1 MTLEQTAL
9 ATLGLAERAVFHMPR
24 TPRPAFGNP
33 ARAFER
39 PRTNL
44 GRSQG
49 STSALVW
56 RRSPPHTPRTLQTHH
71 RGCVGASGAS
81 VHHGPHPGGGREANR
96 RIHLACAALR
106 FGHASVPRR
115 WPSTAS
121 STQGAWERSGPFA
134 EGRVGRTPC
143 GTVSLHRLQVS
154 YARTVGVCSS
164 SPQFLR
170 GSALHLRCTHE
181 AYA

>member
-56 RRSPPHTPRTLQTHH
+56 RRSPTHTPRTLQPHH
-71 RGCVGASGAS
+71 RRADALVLAAPRCTMGLTLAAEERRAAASTSRVPRFAS
-81 VHHGPHPGGGREANR
+81 VTPRYREGGHQR
-96 RIHLACAALR
+96 RARLR
-106 FGHASVPRR
+106 ATR
-115 WPSTAS
+115 
-121 STQGAWERSGPFA
+121 GAWERSGPFA
-134 EGRVGRTPC
+134 EGRVGRIPC
-143 GTVSLHRLQVS
+143 GTVSLHRLQVLS
-154 YARTVGVCSS
+154 LRLQGRCVLVQPAFCDEAR
-164 SPQFLR
+164 
-170 GSALHLRCTHE
+170 
-181 AYA
+181 

>member
-49 STSALVW
+49 SVSALVW
-56 RRSPPHTPRTLQTHH
+56 RRSPPHTPRTLQPHH
-71 RGCVGASGAS
+71 RGCGCVGASGAS
-81 VHHGPHPGGGREANR
+81 VHHGPHPGGGREASR

-143 GTVSLHRLQVS
+143 GTVSLHRLQVLS
-154 YARTVGVCSS
+154 LRLPAWGCVALCARAARIL
-164 SPQFLR
+164 P
-170 GSALHLRCTHE
+170 
-181 AYA
+181 